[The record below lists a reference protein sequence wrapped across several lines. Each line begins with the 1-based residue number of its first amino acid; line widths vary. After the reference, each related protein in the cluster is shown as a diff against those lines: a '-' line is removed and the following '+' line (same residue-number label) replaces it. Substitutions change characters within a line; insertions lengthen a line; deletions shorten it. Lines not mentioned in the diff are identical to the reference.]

1 MVEAQGE
8 GMTSDEGRGAPT
20 GSPDG
25 SSPAPARESRAPGVK
40 DVAAA
45 AEVSWKTVSNVVNGT
60 GRVAETTRTKV
71 EQAIADL
78 GYRPS
83 LAGRQLR
90 QGRANILA
98 LAVPEIDSPYF
109 SGLAHA
115 VIEAADARG
124 YRVFIDETR
133 GDRAA
138 EESVARG
145 FEVRLIDGI
154 VFSPLELSQSE
165 VDRLRGSTPMVLLGE
180 RPADPRS
187 GAVHTDHV
195 SIDNVLAAREATQH
209 LLDSGRSR
217 LAFLGAEPG
226 VPERSGVPRL
236 RGFRE
241 ALADAGLPVRDEW
254 VIPAPTYSRASGAQA
269 LEQVLARIDEVDGIV
284 CGNDLLALGA
294 LHVLRTNGVRV
305 PQDVAVVGWDN
316 TEDGRFANPTLT
328 TVAPDVRAIAE
339 HAVECLVAQVEGR
352 AGEPSDAVVPHRL
365 LVRESSRAVG

>member
-1 MVEAQGE
+1 MTDRPDETTPTEA
-8 GMTSDEGRGAPT
+8 R
-20 GSPDG
+20 
-25 SSPAPARESRAPGVK
+25 ARRAPGVK

-45 AEVSWKTVSNVVNGT
+45 AGVSWKTVSNVVNGT
-60 GRVAETTRTKV
+60 GRVAATTRTRV
-71 EQAIADL
+71 EEAIADL

-115 VIEAADARG
+115 VIEAADAHG

-133 GDRAA
+133 GDRAT

-187 GAVHTDHV
+187 GAVQTDHV
-195 SIDNVLAAREATQH
+195 SIDNVLAAREATRH

-226 VPERSGVPRL
+226 VPERSGAPRL

-241 ALADAGLPVRDEW
+241 ALTDAGLPVRDEW
-254 VIPAPTYSRASGAQA
+254 VLPALTYDRASGAQA
-269 LEQVLARIDEVDGIV
+269 LEKVLARIGEVDGIL

-305 PQDVAVVGWDN
+305 PQDVAVIGWDN

-328 TVAPDVRAIAE
+328 TVAPDVRALAK
-339 HAVECLVAQVEGR
+339 HAVERLVAQVEGR
-352 AGEPSDAVVPHRL
+352 PGEPSDAVVPHRL
-365 LVRESSRAVG
+365 LVRESSRPVG

>member
-1 MVEAQGE
+1 MGE
-8 GMTSDEGRGAPT
+8 RRDEGPTTGGTGGGSAGGPGEPSPGAGRT
-20 GSPDG
+20 
-25 SSPAPARESRAPGVK
+25 RRAPGIK

-45 AEVSWKTVSNVVNGT
+45 AGVSWKTVSNVVNGT
-60 GRVAETTRTKV
+60 GRVGEATRERVERVIAE
-71 EQAIADL
+71 L

-90 QGRANILA
+90 QGRTNILA

-145 FEVRLIDGI
+145 FDVRLIDGI
-154 VFSPLELSQSE
+154 VFSPLELSLSD
-165 VDRLRGSTPMVLLGE
+165 VDRLRGATPMVLLGE
-180 RPADPRS
+180 RPADPRA
-187 GAVHTDHV
+187 GVVHTDHV
-195 SIDNVLAAREATQH
+195 SIDNVRAAREATRH
-209 LLDSGRSR
+209 LLETGRTR

-226 VPERSGVPRL
+226 MPERSGAPRL
-236 RGFRE
+236 RGFTE
-241 ALADAGLPVRDEW
+241 ALAEAGLPVRREW
-254 VIPAPTYSRASGAQA
+254 VLPAPTYSRAAGARA
-269 LEQVLARIDEVDGIV
+269 VEQVLARVGEVDGIL

-294 LHVLRTNGVRV
+294 LHALRTNGVRV

-339 HAVECLVAQVEGR
+339 HAVERVVAQVEGLP
-352 AGEPSDAVVPHRL
+352 GEPSDAVVPHRL
-365 LVRESSRAVG
+365 LVRESSRAGA

>member
-1 MVEAQGE
+1 VTERRDESPTTEARGPAAPPQGE
-8 GMTSDEGRGAPT
+8 
-20 GSPDG
+20 
-25 SSPAPARESRAPGVK
+25 PAPPAPRAGRAPGVK

-45 AEVSWKTVSNVVNGT
+45 AGVSWKTVSNVVNGT
-60 GRVAETTRTKV
+60 GRVAAATRTKV

-90 QGRANILA
+90 QGRTNILA
-98 LAVPEIDSPYF
+98 LAVPEIESPYF

-154 VFSPLELSQSE
+154 VFSPLELSLSE

-187 GAVHTDHV
+187 GPVHTDHV
-195 SIDNVLAAREATQH
+195 SIDNVLAAREATRH
-209 LLDSGRSR
+209 LVDSGRTR

-226 VPERSGVPRL
+226 VPERSGAPRL
-236 RGFRE
+236 RGFRQ
-241 ALADAGLPVRDEW
+241 ALAEAGLPERDEW
-254 VIPAPTYSRASGAQA
+254 VLPALAYDRASGARA
-269 LEQVLARIDEVDGIV
+269 VEDVLARIGEVDGLV

-294 LHVLRTNGVRV
+294 LYALRTNGIRV

-316 TEDGRFANPTLT
+316 TEDGRFSHPTLT

-339 HAVECLVAQVEGR
+339 HAVGRVVAQVEGQP
-352 AGEPSDAVVPHRL
+352 GEPTDTVVPHRL
-365 LVRESSRAVG
+365 LVRESSRIVG

>member
-1 MVEAQGE
+1 MGE
-8 GMTSDEGRGAPT
+8 GREKSTRSEGSQEVTAPPAGEQATAPRT
-20 GSPDG
+20 GRP
-25 SSPAPARESRAPGVK
+25 PGVK

-60 GRVAETTRTKV
+60 GRVGATTRIKV
-71 EQAIADL
+71 EQAIAEL

-90 QGRANILA
+90 QGRTHILA

-115 VIEAADARG
+115 VIEAASARG

-187 GAVHTDHV
+187 GVVRTDHV
-195 SIDNVLAAREATQH
+195 SIDNVLAAREATRH
-209 LLDSGRSR
+209 LLDTGRSR

-226 VPERSGVPRL
+226 VPERSGAPRL

-241 ALADAGLPVRDEW
+241 ALAEAGLTVRDEW

-269 LEQVLARIDEVDGIV
+269 VEQVLARIGEVDGLV

-294 LHVLRTNGVRV
+294 LHALRSNGVRV

-328 TVAPDVRAIAE
+328 TVAPDVRALAE
-339 HAVECLVAQVEGR
+339 HAVERLVAQVEGR
-352 AGEPSDAVVPHRL
+352 PGDPCDAVVPHRL
-365 LVRESSRAVG
+365 LVRESSREVG

>member
-1 MVEAQGE
+1 M
-8 GMTSDEGRGAPT
+8 DERRDDGTTAGGTGRGSTSAHGEPSA
-20 GSPDG
+20 GG
-25 SSPAPARESRAPGVK
+25 APARAPGIK

-45 AEVSWKTVSNVVNGT
+45 AGVSWKTVSNVVNGT
-60 GRVAETTRTKV
+60 GRVGEATRERVERVIAE
-71 EQAIADL
+71 L

-90 QGRANILA
+90 QGRTNILA

-133 GDRAA
+133 GDRVA

-145 FEVRLIDGI
+145 FDVRLIDGI
-154 VFSPLELSQSE
+154 VFSPLELSLSD
-165 VDRLRGSTPMVLLGE
+165 VDRLRGATPMVLLGE
-180 RPADPRS
+180 RPADPRA
-187 GAVHTDHV
+187 GVVRTDHV
-195 SIDNVLAAREATQH
+195 SIDNVRAAREATRH
-209 LLDSGRSR
+209 LLESGRTR

-226 VPERSGVPRL
+226 VPERSGAPRL
-236 RGFRE
+236 RGFTE
-241 ALADAGLPVRDEW
+241 ALAGAGLPVRDEW
-254 VIPAPTYSRASGAQA
+254 VLPAPSYSRAAGASA
-269 LEQVLARIDEVDGIV
+269 VEDVLARIGEVDGIL

-339 HAVECLVAQVEGR
+339 HAVERVVAQVEGLP
-352 AGEPSDAVVPHRL
+352 GGPSDAVVPHRL
-365 LVRESSRAVG
+365 LVRESSRPVG